1 MISIRHPAIN
11 KQLQGTE
18 RSRKKIQETEQP
30 IEPYLNMKEI
40 LESSNRNL
48 KINLIDILSAL
59 VEKNWKAKHVYS
71 YQVGF

>member
-1 MISIRHPAIN
+1 
-11 KQLQGTE
+11 
-18 RSRKKIQETEQP
+18 
-30 IEPYLNMKEI
+30 MKEI